1 MKFAAIDIGS
11 NAIRL
16 LFCNVFEV
24 NETVTFKKTSLIRV
38 PLRLGEDVFNTGE
51 ISNKNSKRL
60 LKSMFAF
67 KNLIDVHEVISFR
80 ACATSAMRD
89 AKNGNDLV
97 AQIKEL
103 TDIQIEIVSG
113 DKEADIISANHIE
126 DQLDADKNYL
136 YIDVGGGSTELT
148 FIENKKAIAS
158 HSFDIGTIR
167 LLQNK
172 GLTPVYEEMKQWI
185 KQYVHIGEDG
195 LQAIGSGGNINKIAG
210 MIAKKEGK
218 PIHIDDI
225 ISNYNFLKSYTY
237 EERVRLLGLNE
248 DRADV
253 IIPASEIFINV
264 MHYSKI
270 KKIIVP
276 KIGVADGIVHLLYE
290 EYKATLATPTAV

>member
-24 NETVTFKKTSLIRV
+24 NKTITFKKTSLIRV
-38 PLRLGEDVFNTGE
+38 PLRLGTDVFNTGE
-51 ISNKNSKRL
+51 ISSKNSKRL
-60 LKSMFAF
+60 LKTMFAF
-67 KNLIDVHEVISFR
+67 KNLIDVHDDVISYR

-89 AKNGNDLV
+89 AKNGAELV

-103 TDIQIEIVSG
+103 TDIAIEVVSG

-126 DQLDADKNYL
+126 DHLDADKNYL

-148 FIENKKAIAS
+148 FIENKKVVAS
-158 HSFDIGTIR
+158 HSFNVGTIR
-167 LLQNK
+167 LLQSN
-172 GLTPVYEEMKQWI
+172 GLTPVYEEMKLWI
-185 KQYVHIGEDG
+185 KKNVHAGEDG
-195 LQAIGSGGNINKIAG
+195 LQAIGSGGNINKIAT

-218 PIHIDDI
+218 PLHIDDI
-225 ISNYNFLKSYTY
+225 LSNYNLLISYTF

-253 IIPASEIFINV
+253 ILPASEIFINV
-264 MHYSKI
+264 MHYAHI

-276 KIGVADGIVHLLYE
+276 KIGVVDGIVHLLYE
-290 EYKATLATPTAV
+290 EYKAKLTPTLI

>member
-24 NETVTFKKTSLIRV
+24 NETVTFKKVSLIRV
-38 PLRLGEDVFNTGE
+38 PLRLGADVFNDGE
-51 ISNKNSKRL
+51 ISSKNSKLL
-60 LKSMFAF
+60 LKTMFAF
-67 KNLIDVHEVISFR
+67 KNLIDVHEDVISYR

-89 AKNGNDLV
+89 AKNGAELV

-103 TDIQIEIVSG
+103 TDIQIEVVSG

-126 DQLDADKNYL
+126 EQLDAEKNYL

-148 FIENKKAIAS
+148 FIENKKILAS
-158 HSFDIGTIR
+158 HSFNVGTIR
-167 LLQNK
+167 LLQNN
-172 GLTPVYEEMKQWI
+172 GLTPVYEEMKRWI
-185 KQYVHIGEDG
+185 KQYVHAGEDG

-264 MHYSKI
+264 MHYGHI
-270 KKIIVP
+270 KKIVVP
-276 KIGVADGIVHLLYE
+276 KIGVVDGIVHLLYE
-290 EYKATLATPTAV
+290 EHKQRIALTK